1 MEEKNRRR
9 KRILLRYNLAVL
21 LGYAIPLLT
30 MYVARWQDLISTQYA
45 AIHVVAVYVGI
56 ISLVFILLGV
66 LKKDISDRFANIV
79 YVGQFIAWLCIYFYA
94 IIIINE
100 IRTIALLWGSIGLV
114 FLLSQAGFR
123 LALTITTMAFLSYVV
138 GAFVAIRVLRQN
150 GSFVN
155 ELLYALVFLFVGL
168 FLSFTAGLFKKQ
180 RSELKRF
187 QKKLNEEKEKA
198 LEAEAALRASE
209 EKYRHFI
216 DNANDLIFKA
226 DWKGSFLMANE
237 AFASTLGY
245 SREEIFTLNCME
257 LVAPEY
263 REQAASFYINQMK
276 DKLAES
282 ILEIPVVR
290 KNGEVIWLEQNA
302 KSIFAEDGRFMEFDT
317 ISRDITRRKRAE
329 EALRASE
336 EKYRTIVN
344 TDIIGYFEVDLK
356 GNFVLC
362 NDAFANFLRYKPDE
376 MVGVSYQKIM
386 SEETALKVFE
396 VYNIVFSGKS
406 KYSYGE
412 FEVIRK
418 DGTIGYGA
426 NMVMPIVDEHAAIV
440 GFGVLGIDITDRK
453 MAEEALRESEEK
465 YRTVLDTNKVGM
477 FEVDLGGSITFCN
490 EVVAKLMGY
499 SMEEFVGI
507 NFSKIMT
514 EQSMK
519 RVFVEYHKVFRKE
532 VNTTIVKHEV
542 IRKDGSVIFIDT
554 TVSLLADGS
563 GKPKGFR
570 AIAIDV
576 TERMRAE
583 EALRQSEERYRLV
596 LDNIEDM
603 VFICGLEGK
612 FAYGNKATEKVTGFT
627 IDEFIGSNYLHYI
640 VRDDRERELNSYI
653 RQVTENIDTTYHEYR
668 FRKKNGDTAWM
679 SQLTKMVKSPDG
691 AIEFYGIARDITDQK
706 RAEEEL
712 KAAKDAAERA
722 NLAKSK
728 FLAGMSH
735 ELRTPLNAING
746 IVELL
751 RFGSYEKDEEIREEI
766 SRIVALLASRV
777 TAGGIPVAAEI
788 IAELESVLVYL
799 EEDGN
804 LKQYFFSKLKKE
816 LTGKSL
822 LEDEASDA
830 LRRISELI
838 DEEEREIFHSYKR
851 IKDAGDYL
859 LGLIDT
865 VLNLAKIETGKIE
878 VSMARTNVRELVE
891 SVVNDAKNYAR
902 AKGKE
907 GVLGIEHAV
916 DDAVP
921 AAVSLDNQKTRQVL
935 LNYLSNAIKF
945 TREGSVRL
953 SVASRDGMVV
963 FSVSDT
969 GIGIKPEERGRLF
982 QEFGRTDETQ
992 FIEGSGLGLVISK
1005 RLIELQGGVVGF
1017 DSEYGAGSVF
1027 WFALPLA

>member
-1 MEEKNRRR
+1 VVIGDMEEKNRRR

-30 MYVARWQDLISTQYA
+30 MYVARWQDLISTEYA
-45 AIHVVAVYVGI
+45 AIHIVTVYVGI

-66 LKKDISDRFANIV
+66 LIKDISDRFANIV

-180 RSELKRF
+180 RSELKSF
-187 QKKLNEEKEKA
+187 QKKLSEEKEKA
-198 LEAEAALRASE
+198 QEAEA
-209 EKYRHFI
+209 
-216 DNANDLIFKA
+216 
-226 DWKGSFLMANE
+226 
-237 AFASTLGY
+237 
-245 SREEIFTLNCME
+245 
-257 LVAPEY
+257 
-263 REQAASFYINQMK
+263 
-276 DKLAES
+276 
-282 ILEIPVVR
+282 
-290 KNGEVIWLEQNA
+290 
-302 KSIFAEDGRFMEFDT
+302 
-317 ISRDITRRKRAE
+317 
-329 EALRASE
+329 ALRASE

-356 GNFVLC
+356 GNFMFC
-362 NDAFANFLRYKPDE
+362 NEAFANFLRYKPDE
-376 MVGVSYQKIM
+376 MVGMSYQKIM
-386 SEETALKVFE
+386 SDETALKVFH
-396 VYNIVFSGKS
+396 VYNIVFQGTS

-612 FAYGNKATEKVTGFT
+612 FAYGNKATEKVTGYT

-1027 WFALPLA
+1027 WFALPLV

>member
-30 MYVARWQDLISTQYA
+30 MYVARWQDLISTEYA
-45 AIHVVAVYVGI
+45 AIHIVTVYVGI
-56 ISLVFILLGV
+56 ISLVFILLSV
-66 LKKDISDRFANIV
+66 LKKDISDRFDNIV

-180 RSELKRF
+180 RSELKSF
-187 QKKLNEEKEKA
+187 QKKLSEEKEKA
-198 LEAEAALRASE
+198 QEAEA
-209 EKYRHFI
+209 
-216 DNANDLIFKA
+216 
-226 DWKGSFLMANE
+226 
-237 AFASTLGY
+237 
-245 SREEIFTLNCME
+245 
-257 LVAPEY
+257 
-263 REQAASFYINQMK
+263 
-276 DKLAES
+276 
-282 ILEIPVVR
+282 
-290 KNGEVIWLEQNA
+290 
-302 KSIFAEDGRFMEFDT
+302 
-317 ISRDITRRKRAE
+317 
-329 EALRASE
+329 ALRASE

-356 GNFVLC
+356 GNFMFC
-362 NDAFANFLRYKPDE
+362 NEAFANFLRYKPDE
-376 MVGVSYQKIM
+376 MVGMSYQKIM
-386 SEETALKVFE
+386 SDETALKVFH
-396 VYNIVFSGKS
+396 VYNIVFQGTS

>member
-30 MYVARWQDLISTQYA
+30 MYVARWQDLISTEYA
-45 AIHVVAVYVGI
+45 AIHIVTVYVGI

-66 LKKDISDRFANIV
+66 LIKDISDRFANIV

-180 RSELKRF
+180 RSELKSF
-187 QKKLNEEKEKA
+187 QKKLSEEKEKA
-198 LEAEAALRASE
+198 QEAEA
-209 EKYRHFI
+209 
-216 DNANDLIFKA
+216 
-226 DWKGSFLMANE
+226 
-237 AFASTLGY
+237 
-245 SREEIFTLNCME
+245 
-257 LVAPEY
+257 
-263 REQAASFYINQMK
+263 
-276 DKLAES
+276 
-282 ILEIPVVR
+282 
-290 KNGEVIWLEQNA
+290 
-302 KSIFAEDGRFMEFDT
+302 
-317 ISRDITRRKRAE
+317 
-329 EALRASE
+329 ALRASE

-356 GNFVLC
+356 GNFMFC
-362 NDAFANFLRYKPDE
+362 NEAFANFLRYKPDE
-376 MVGVSYQKIM
+376 MVGMSYQKIM
-386 SEETALKVFE
+386 SDETALKVFH
-396 VYNIVFSGKS
+396 VYNIVFQGTS

-612 FAYGNKATEKVTGFT
+612 FAYGNKATEKVTGYT

-1027 WFALPLA
+1027 WFALPLV